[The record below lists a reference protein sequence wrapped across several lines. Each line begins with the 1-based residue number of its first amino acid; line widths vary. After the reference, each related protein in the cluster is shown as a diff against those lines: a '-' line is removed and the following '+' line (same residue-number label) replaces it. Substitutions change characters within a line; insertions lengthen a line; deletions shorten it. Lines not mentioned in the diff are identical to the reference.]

1 MRRLVRR
8 LLDASADVDA
18 AQADGATAL
27 HWAAYLDDL
36 ETARLLLDA
45 GADAG
50 VANTHGVVPL
60 ALACANANPALVD
73 LLLAAGADARAA
85 VATGETVLM
94 GCARTGAAA
103 AVAALLDRGADVNA
117 AESEE
122 DQTALMW
129 AVAQRHPAVVRVL
142 LDRGAD
148 VRRRSRV
155 RRLVISRRL
164 QSNLRYGEL
173 GRRYGTD
180 AEETDLGG
188 YTALL
193 FAARHG
199 GVASARL
206 LLDAGADVDDT
217 APDGRSALV
226 VAAHG
231 GHRAFVRFL
240 LAEGANPNAAA
251 AGYTALHAAV
261 LQGDLGMVEA
271 LLAAGARPD
280 AQVTEATR
288 VTRNGQ
294 VLMIGDHLLGATPF
308 ALAAKFA
315 EEDVM
320 RALLAAGADGVLP
333 LRNGWTPLMLAS
345 GASWRYGVWDRRD
358 RALHRDF
365 AFQAEH
371 ADEEGTLAAVR
382 VALAAGGDVDAVDE
396 TGGAALHYV
405 ADKGF
410 DRVVALLVEHGA
422 DPNAVNDRGQTPLSL
437 VTGRPRGNVAAAP
450 SSEKAAAEASLVAE
464 RAAAL
469 ERDARAQQNE
479 ERLRTTFAALSAEA
493 LRSNSQSFL
502 ELARASLSEY
512 QQQATSDLEHRQQKI
527 GDLVAPLRDSLA
539 RVDAKL
545 HEVEK
550 ERTGSYSRLSEQL
563 RQLTTS
569 TSHLEQALRTPD
581 IRGSWG
587 EVQLRRVVELAGML
601 DHCDFTEKRTATVDG
616 SRLVPDLVI
625 QLPGSRQIIVD
636 AKAPYIAYRQAVEA
650 ATDAERS
657 AKLQH
662 HARQLREHIVSLSSK
677 KYWSQ
682 FQPTPE
688 FVCLFLPGEGY
699 FSAALQEDPT
709 LIEFGADRQVIP
721 ASPLTLIA
729 LLRAVAY
736 GWQQETATRNARH
749 VGTPRTRALRPRA
762 GAGRAL
768 RRAREGADPHGR
780 RLQPQRRH
788 VGVARAGHG
797 PEVQGARGGGERA
810 DSRSC
815 RRWTRRPAR
824 SRPPSTPT
832 CSVTSRRRATE
843 PVEDRE

>member
-1 MRRLVRR
+1 MVRLRNDRALWCSVSSLLAVGICVLVFGTVRAHAQSTGLRLIEAVKLQDAPAVRR

-36 ETARLLLDA
+36 ETARLLIDA

-50 VANTHGVVPL
+50 AANTHGVVPL
-60 ALACANANPALVD
+60 ALACANANAALAD
-73 LLLAAGADARAA
+73 LLLAAGADAQAA
-85 VATGETVLM
+85 VASGETVLM

-103 AVAALLDRGADVNA
+103 AVAALLDHGADVNA

-382 VALAAGGDVDAVDE
+382 VALAAGGAVDAVDE
-396 TGGAALHYV
+396 TGGTALHYV

-450 SSEKAAAEASLVAE
+450 TTAALLRSLGAEE
-464 RAAAL
+464 RAA
-469 ERDARAQQNE
+469 R
-479 ERLRTTFAALSAEA
+479 
-493 LRSNSQSFL
+493 
-502 ELARASLSEY
+502 
-512 QQQATSDLEHRQQKI
+512 
-527 GDLVAPLRDSLA
+527 
-539 RVDAKL
+539 
-545 HEVEK
+545 
-550 ERTGSYSRLSEQL
+550 
-563 RQLTTS
+563 
-569 TSHLEQALRTPD
+569 
-581 IRGSWG
+581 
-587 EVQLRRVVELAGML
+587 
-601 DHCDFTEKRTATVDG
+601 
-616 SRLVPDLVI
+616 
-625 QLPGSRQIIVD
+625 
-636 AKAPYIAYRQAVEA
+636 
-650 ATDAERS
+650 
-657 AKLQH
+657 
-662 HARQLREHIVSLSSK
+662 
-677 KYWSQ
+677 
-682 FQPTPE
+682 
-688 FVCLFLPGEGY
+688 
-699 FSAALQEDPT
+699 
-709 LIEFGADRQVIP
+709 
-721 ASPLTLIA
+721 
-729 LLRAVAY
+729 
-736 GWQQETATRNARH
+736 
-749 VGTPRTRALRPRA
+749 
-762 GAGRAL
+762 
-768 RRAREGADPHGR
+768 
-780 RLQPQRRH
+780 
-788 VGVARAGHG
+788 
-797 PEVQGARGGGERA
+797 
-810 DSRSC
+810 
-815 RRWTRRPAR
+815 
-824 SRPPSTPT
+824 
-832 CSVTSRRRATE
+832 
-843 PVEDRE
+843 